1 MQRLEAGQRIA
12 TALFESE
19 NAIDTALIKTSDL
32 VSMMSTVRLENQYA
46 ATVAAA
52 AMESACAAIRA
63 LGEARTQLVCAH
75 GVLDQDK
82 ALIGL
87 GQVRL
92 AGTGM
97 GKPETDVPRSTGLH
111 VVG

>member
-12 TALFESE
+12 TALFEGE
-19 NAIDTALIKTSDL
+19 NAIDAALIKASDFIG
-32 VSMMSTVRLENQYA
+32 VMSTVRLENRYA

-52 AMESACAAIRA
+52 AMESACAAVRA
-63 LGEARTQLVCAH
+63 LGEARTQMVAAH

-87 GQVRL
+87 GQARL

-97 GKPETDVPRSTGLH
+97 GKPETDVPRITGLH